1 MFEFCI
7 TRPMGW
13 IIEQIYRLVSNY
25 GLSIIIF
32 TILFKLVLLPLN
44 IKSQKAMRK
53 TQKIQPLLADLQKKY
68 ANDKERLQ
76 METMKLYKENNVS
89 MTGGCLPM
97 LIQLPILFGLYRVIY
112 APIKYLLGVADA
124 DGISRVGELK
134 EAIIAAGENIGNLA
148 STANDIIWKNSQI
161 QVSQWAQTLNE
172 GDPWTINFNFL
183 GLDLSNVPSKAFGY
197 LTSGNMEW
205 SIILLL
211 LIPIIA
217 VAAAVVTNKITMAQS
232 GQNNSNNETA
242 AQMSKSMNLMMPLM
256 TGFFTLTL
264 PAGLGIYWIISSIMQ
279 IVQQLVLNYYLDKK
293 GDDFV
298 AKVPERKQIH
308 GKNSK
313 KRR

>member
-13 IIEQIYRLVSNY
+13 IIEQIYSLVANY

-44 IKSQKAMRK
+44 IKSQKAMKK
-53 TQKIQPLLADLQKKY
+53 TQKIQPLLAELQKKY
-68 ANDKERLQ
+68 ANDQEKLQ

-112 APIKYLLGVADA
+112 APIKYLLGVSDV
-124 DGISRVGELK
+124 DGIARVGELK
-134 EAIIAAGENIGNLA
+134 DAIVAAGENIGNLA
-148 STANDIIWKNSQI
+148 SMGNDAIWKNSQI
-161 QVSQWAQTLNE
+161 QVSQWAQKLSQ

-197 LTSGNMEW
+197 LTSGNLDW
-205 SIILLL
+205 SMILLL
-211 LIPIIA
+211 LIPILA
-217 VAAAVVTNKITMAQS
+217 VAAAVVSNKITMAQS
-232 GQNNSNNETA
+232 GQNNSGNETA
-242 AQMSKSMNLMMPLM
+242 AQMSKSMNIMMPLM

-279 IVQQLVLNYYLDKK
+279 IIQQLVLNYYLDKK

-298 AKVPERKQIH
+298 VKVPERKQIH